1 MSQKMSAPDWED
13 ILVEPFVAL
22 ILGQRGSGKTALGH
36 RLLEVFGEDTDRQ
49 AYILG
54 FPAHLEDELPDW
66 IEVLPPDTGRDDW
79 PEDSLVLIHEAH
91 QLLHAR
97 RSQNS
102 ENLEIDELVTISRHR
117 NSCIVFETQQSQRL
131 DRNSVTSVDAI
142 VFREPALLQA
152 DFERSAM
159 KKIVRKAEDVFEQY
173 TETVETEDYTWREK
187 SDAVKKHAYVHSDR
201 FIGEYPFEIELADH
215 YSEDISKAYSE
226 VSESNEGGIDDTEQD
241 ALNGVAKWEAD
252 NRPIGFAHKGA
263 SHKEVPVERAWTELQ
278 ALRDNGLLKQTY
290 DSSNNPNEYRLT
302 EDGWEAADIPEPD
315 EPELTEEARED

>member
-1 MSQKMSAPDWED
+1 MNPPEWED

-36 RLLEVFGEDTDRQ
+36 RLMEVFGEDTDRQ

-54 FPAHLEDELPDW
+54 FPEHLEDELPEW
-66 IEVLPPDTGRDDW
+66 IEVLPPDTGRDEW

-131 DRNSVTSVDAI
+131 DRNSVTAVDAI
-142 VFREPALLQA
+142 IFREPALLQA

-159 KKIVRKAEDVFEQY
+159 KKIVREAEEVFQQY
-173 TETVETEDYTWREK
+173 TETIEGDGYTFREK
-187 SDAVKKHAYVHSDR
+187 SDAVKKHAYIHSDR
-201 FIGEYPFEIELADH
+201 FIGEYPHEIGLADH
-215 YSEDISKAYSE
+215 YNEDISKAYSE
-226 VSESNEGGIDDTEQD
+226 VSEGTDSGRDDDETT
-241 ALNGVAKWEAD
+241 ALNALASWEAE
-252 NRPIGFAHKGA
+252 NRPLAHSIKGA
-263 SHKEVPVERAWTELQ
+263 EHDDVPLSQPWRQLKALIADGLVE
-278 ALRDNGLLKQTY
+278 KTY
-290 DSSNNPNEYRLT
+290 DSNSKTYYRLT
-302 EDGWEAADIPEPD
+302 LAGWDEVDVPEPST
-315 EPELTEEARED
+315 PRFEEGVEA

>member
-1 MSQKMSAPDWED
+1 MNPGTSPPNWED

-54 FPAHLEDELPDW
+54 FPEHLEDELPDW

-97 RSQNS
+97 RSQDS

-142 VFREPALLQA
+142 IFREPALLQA

-173 TETVETEDYTWREK
+173 TETVETDDYTWREK

-201 FIGEYPFEIELADH
+201 FIGEYPYEIDLADH
-215 YSEDISKAYSE
+215 YNEDISKAYAE
-226 VSESNEGGIDDTEQD
+226 TREADGESGGLDSDTQEMVD
-241 ALNGVAKWEAD
+241 ALAAHEAAERPFEYGFRGAAADDLGFHPSKVATLK
-252 NRPIGFAHKGA
+252 RKGLAHN
-263 SHKEVPVERAWTELQ
+263 VE
-278 ALRDNGLLKQTY
+278 
-290 DSSNNPNEYRLT
+290 SSNNQPNAYRLT
-302 EDGWEAADIPEPD
+302 DDGWEASNLSLEDVPE
-315 EPELTEEARED
+315 EGAT

>member
-1 MSQKMSAPDWED
+1 MNPPEWED

-36 RLLEVFGEDTDRQ
+36 RLMEVFGEDTDRQ

-54 FPAHLEDELPDW
+54 FPEHLEDELPDW
-66 IEVLPPDTGRDDW
+66 IEVLPPDTGRDEW

-131 DRNSVTSVDAI
+131 DRNSVTAVDAI
-142 VFREPALLQA
+142 IFREPALLQA
-152 DFERSAM
+152 EFERSAM
-159 KKIVRKAEDVFEQY
+159 KKIVRDAEEMFEQY
-173 TETVETEDYTWREK
+173 TETVEADDGSYTFREK
-187 SDAVKKHAYVHSDR
+187 SDEVKKHAYVHSDR
-201 FIGEYPFEIELADH
+201 FIGEYPHEIDLADH
-215 YSEDISKAYSE
+215 YNEDISKAYSE
-226 VSESNEGGIDDTEQD
+226 VADDDSGGM
-241 ALNGVAKWEAD
+241 EAD
-252 NRPIGFAHKGA
+252 QQAALDAVASWEVENRPLKFPHKGA
-263 SHKEVPVERAWTELQ
+263 NHKDVPVQRAWTELQ
-278 ALRDNGLLKQTY
+278 ALRDMGLLKQTY

-302 EDGWEAADIPEPD
+302 DDGWEETSVDEPD
-315 EPELTEEARED
+315 EKELTEEAREA